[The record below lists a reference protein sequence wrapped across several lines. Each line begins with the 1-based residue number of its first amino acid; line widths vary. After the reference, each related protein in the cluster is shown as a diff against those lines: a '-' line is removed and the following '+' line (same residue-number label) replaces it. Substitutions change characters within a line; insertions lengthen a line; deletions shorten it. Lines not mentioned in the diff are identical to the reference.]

1 MERSVT
7 QGRLFPALGCDQ
19 AEHECNI
26 IFQCCKRDFNVFQ
39 LFFSKKK
46 ISLNVLIV
54 I

>member
-7 QGRLFPALGCDQ
+7 QGRFFPALGCDQ
-19 AEHECNI
+19 AEYECNI
-26 IFQCCKRDFNVFQ
+26 IFRCCKRDFNFFQ

-46 ISLNVLIV
+46 ISLTVFIV

>member
-19 AEHECNI
+19 AEYECNI